1 MIQPKPKRNMIE
13 VDLTGTEGNAFY
25 ILALARRLSN
35 QLKIDFDPIHKEMVG
50 GNYENLIKI
59 FDKHFGQH
67 VILYTTK
74 S

>member
-1 MIQPKPKRNMIE
+1 MIQPKPKSHMIE
-13 VDLTGTEGNAFY
+13 VDLTGEEGNAFY

-59 FDKHFGQH
+59 FDKHFGEH
-67 VILYTTK
+67 VILYR
-74 S
+74 